1 MNENINID
9 KIQFDLKNQKKIEE
23 DKLIIKYNKLRNELE
38 EEMLN
43 KRMELIKCWTD
54 DKKKLEDRYE
64 C

>member
-1 MNENINID
+1 MNENINLD